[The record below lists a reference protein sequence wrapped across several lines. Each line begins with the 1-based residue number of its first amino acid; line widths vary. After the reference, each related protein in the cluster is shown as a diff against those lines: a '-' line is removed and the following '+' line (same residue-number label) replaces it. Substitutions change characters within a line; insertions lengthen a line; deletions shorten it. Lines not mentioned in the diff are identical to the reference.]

1 MKVRRNQVKTRRSRW
16 HMPPARGDNPVG
28 QPLDAS
34 RGAAD
39 LTHPLSVRNIVEV
52 AQIGFRQIALRLA
65 DLADKVSADE
75 LSSIVA
81 IEALAL
87 DHADLLGLL
96 VQRERQVERL
106 VAEAED
112 VLRTLD
118 DGQEDYRRTID
129 RKIQDLRNLD
139 RQGLARASKTPTPGD
154 SRYEAGGLMDL
165 FVPGEH
171 AGRAAELLRRR
182 VNRGTATAA

>member
-1 MKVRRNQVKTRRSRW
+1 MKVRDNKRTTRRSRW
-16 HMPPARGDNPVG
+16 RMAPARGSSPVG
-28 QPLDAS
+28 RPINAS
-34 RGAAD
+34 RAAAD
-39 LTHPLSVRNIVEV
+39 PTHPLSVRNVIEV
-52 AQIGFRQIALRLA
+52 AQVGFRQIARRVAEIA
-65 DLADKVSADE
+65 DATNPDE
-75 LSSIVA
+75 LPSIVA

-112 VLRTLD
+112 VLPALD

-139 RQGLARASKTPTPGD
+139 LQGLARASKMPTPGD

-171 AGRAAELLRRR
+171 DRRAAELLRKRAEQA
-182 VNRGTATAA
+182 VA